1 MVLIGCKPEGRH
13 TEQHDIF
20 FGIAQTLADLVP
32 QLKSFWP
39 GKHKLHIDAWREV
52 TTVGQFNIRIVPAK
66 KKKSEKIWLFRN
78 TTDQDIL
85 FSYCSHPRGV
95 FTRV

>member
-1 MVLIGCKPEGRH
+1 MKLFMVLIGCKPEGRH

-39 GKHKLHIDAWREV
+39 GKNSQHNNCFFSTSVV
-52 TTVGQFNIRIVPAK
+52 TAGENLK
-66 KKKSEKIWLFRN
+66 N
-78 TTDQDIL
+78 TTTN
-85 FSYCSHPRGV
+85 YWK
-95 FTRV
+95 